1 MTESTT
7 NQLRVSATDILSGF
21 VAGLPHTVRPCLCHM
36 NSLWLRFLAYNL
48 GIRAMPI
55 LLSFFVK
62 SKFPKACKVLSTLCG
77 MHYAFIN

>member
-21 VAGLPHTVRPCLCHM
+21 VTGLPHTVRPCLCRM
-36 NSLWLRFLAYNL
+36 NSLWLRFLAYKL

-55 LLSFFVK
+55 LLSFFCEEHV
-62 SKFPKACKVLSTLCG
+62 P
-77 MHYAFIN
+77 